1 MLETFSGGQPGET
14 IAERTR
20 HHLQEL
26 VCEGV
31 AEVLGVMSDGRD
43 VQGGRFKHEVQQA
56 RQVLHSSI
64 VSNVPK
70 GKVAAVARM
79 LNVNRQQLEGSRAL
93 YQAFVE
99 GERLVPHDAK
109 AKSCNAYPHQYTEC
123 VKKLWLSGTRRS
135 EKKKDDRRDRKNPSD
150 LNLYRIHDKVLIVR
164 RLEASRAGSSL
175 YSITDKETHV
185 FATDVRLVVTNLM
198 EKVDLRSSGRA
209 SGSRQVARYTLPSHV
224 ESKINE
230 LCASTTL

>member
-1 MLETFSGGQPGET
+1 MRRSEIAELIGDGYGDLQSRTIRRHKAQVLATIRMQAGDSVVKQRELATAVLETFSGGQPGET
-14 IAERTR
+14 ISERTR
-20 HHLQEL
+20 HHLQEF

-31 AEVLGVMSDGRD
+31 AEVLGVMSDRRD
-43 VQGGRFKHEVQQA
+43 VQGGRFKHDVQQA

-93 YQAFVE
+93 YQAFID

-123 VKKLWLSGTRRS
+123 VKKL
-135 EKKKDDRRDRKNPSD
+135 
-150 LNLYRIHDKVLIVR
+150 
-164 RLEASRAGSSL
+164 
-175 YSITDKETHV
+175 
-185 FATDVRLVVTNLM
+185 
-198 EKVDLRSSGRA
+198 
-209 SGSRQVARYTLPSHV
+209 
-224 ESKINE
+224 
-230 LCASTTL
+230 